1 MFPAETFVSR
11 QALTSSLLG
20 ASATH
25 DPNAASSFNGWLVDV
40 SSEGETFG
48 LASHLEEQFR
58 AVGGVALV
66 ASWRESFV
74 RPFGGLLDVVEE
86 LAAWAQPRQPE
97 LLQRFGWSLVNLLY
111 PWRKSE
117 AALPSGELRAGLAD
131 LVLRGDQRLV
141 HQFFQKRNVRPQI
154 VSYLSH
160 FLLETGAAIAAD
172 TSAPVLLCLGNAH
185 LADDI
190 SVSALKL
197 LNRYVRARRV
207 PLRICLIAGG
217 APGSAL
223 DALLA
228 SDDLGTEWQAARLGD
243 GAALPTPQGI
253 YERLSSEQRE
263 VLEAAAV
270 FALPF
275 TPDDLAAVLP
285 AELRATAEA
294 SVQPLVDD
302 GVLRRVGQDRLRFA
316 HVELLR
322 AVEKGADAEKLVA
335 LHALALE
342 HAESADAFAAARH
355 AAEGRCDASLQRY
368 YLQAMERAW
377 AVSAYECALT
387 FAERALAAPAG
398 ADDLDGNLLLA
409 MLNYE
414 AERYEDAHRLLTACL
429 ERPTTRIEPKF
440 IEYLIGYNAVFGTG
454 NFRLGIE
461 TLGRV
466 LEHYEEKGDK
476 RGSAYIRNSLAFAHF
491 CSRNTEEA
499 IRLEEL
505 NIEQLTNAQVSDSF
519 LVSILQLNLGRL
531 YRNTGDAE
539 RALKLIQR
547 GLSVPQSELSSHALL
562 LFYATL
568 GGFKFSKGDY
578 RGALSAYHQSFEL
591 VRNVQLDSV
600 KDQVLLAL
608 SRGVPALPH
617 ERTTRADELLYYLHF
632 HLGMTCRRLG
642 LDARAAVYLDSI
654 RRQGD
659 LLGGDVVSAV
669 EAAFRA
675 EWAGPDTKQNLRG
688 EGAGSFEQDVVDA
701 MSRLPELVR
710 EVDGGGDKLAWVVNA
725 LKAGQVVA
733 ILRPRNIGDN
743 IQIVDSQVLYDP
755 RRQELA
761 ERMKFEIGGSHIL
774 RATAALLLPESAE
787 LFADVAPLPLF
798 QQGATLRPR
807 HRAEFPALLPVRI
820 CVQVLSPRFDGYLHD
835 VLHGFA
841 RETGV
846 GMLAV
851 APFHLWRRDLAT
863 TPQDGLSHF
872 LVSSIDALVLG
883 ERLLSKVHGSTG
895 IENLL
900 NFRPRLS
907 EEALVYQGA
916 NDSIL
921 IRIKRR
927 GGYATDDLLKLHS
940 GTRPILDLCD
950 GKLSV
955 ADVVGRL
962 AGPLG
967 RQDER
972 VCAFLRDLWHRGALC
987 FDEPAGAN
995 ESANRT
1001 AAQGVQQVAV

>member
-1 MFPAETFVSR
+1 MFREETLVNAQELS
-11 QALTSSLLG
+11 SSLLG

-25 DPNAASSFNGWLVDV
+25 DPSAASGFDGWIVHV
-40 SSEGETFG
+40 SSDDEAFG
-48 LASHLEEQFR
+48 LASHLAGQFR
-58 AVGGVALV
+58 AAGGAALV

-111 PWRKSE
+111 PWRKTE

-160 FLLETGAAIAAD
+160 FLLETGAAIAAA

-197 LNRYVRARRV
+197 LNRYARAKRIPV
-207 PLRICLIAGG
+207 RICLIAEE

-228 SDDLGTEWQAARLGD
+228 SDDLGKEWQAARLGD
-243 GAALPTPQGI
+243 GETLPTSRRV
-253 YERLSSEQRE
+253 YERLSPERRE

-275 TPDDLAAVLP
+275 TQDDWAAVLP
-285 AELRATAEA
+285 AELRAAAEA
-294 SVQPLVDD
+294 SVQALVDE
-302 GVLRRVGQDRLRFA
+302 GVLRRVGEDRLRFA
-316 HVELLR
+316 HVGLLK
-322 AVEKGADAEKLVA
+322 AVEEGADAEKLAA
-335 LHALALE
+335 LHALARE
-342 HAESADAFAAARH
+342 RAESADAFAAALH
-355 AAEGRCDASLQRY
+355 ATEGRCDASLRRY
-368 YLQAMERAW
+368 CLQAMERAW
-377 AVSAYECALT
+377 AVSAYECALI
-387 FAERALAAPAG
+387 FAERALAAT
-398 ADDLDGNLLLA
+398 ADDSDLDGNLLLA

-414 AERYEDAHRLLTACL
+414 AERYEDAHRLLVASL
-429 ERPTTRIEPKF
+429 EHPTNRLEPKF

-454 NFRLGIE
+454 NFKLGIE
-461 TLGRV
+461 TLGNV
-466 LEHYEEKGDK
+466 LEYYEEKGDK
-476 RGSAYIRNSLAFAHF
+476 RGAAYIRNSLAFAHF
-491 CSRNTEEA
+491 CSRNVDEA

-505 NIEQLTNAQVSDSF
+505 NIEQLRSAQVSDSF

-547 GLSVPQSELSSHALL
+547 GLNVPQSELSSHALL

-578 RGALSAYHQSFEL
+578 RGALSAYHRSFEL

-608 SRGVPALPH
+608 SRGAPALPE

-632 HLGMTCRRLG
+632 HLGMTCCRLG
-642 LDARAAVYLDSI
+642 LDSRAAVYLDSM
-654 RRQGD
+654 RRQSD
-659 LLGGDVVSAV
+659 LLGEDVVGAV

-675 EWAGPDTKQNLRG
+675 EWAAPDTKPSLG
-688 EGAGSFEQDVVDA
+688 DEGAEGFEQAVQNA
-701 MSRLPELVR
+701 LSRLPDLAR
-710 EVDGGGDKLAWVVNA
+710 EADAGGDRIAWVVNA
-725 LKAGQVVA
+725 LKVGQVVA
-733 ILRPRNIGDN
+733 ILRPRNIGDGV
-743 IQIVDSQVLYDP
+743 QVVDSQVLYDP

-774 RATAALLLPESAE
+774 RATAALVLPESAG
-787 LFADVAPLPLF
+787 LFADLARLPLS
-798 QQGATLRPR
+798 QQAATLKPE
-807 HRAEFPALLPVRI
+807 HRAEFPALIPIRI
-820 CVQVLSPRFDGYLHD
+820 CVQMLSPDFDGYLHD
-835 VLHGFA
+835 VLRGFA
-841 RETGV
+841 SETGV

-863 TPQDGLSHF
+863 TPRDGLLHF
-872 LVSSIDALVLG
+872 LVSSIDAFALG
-883 ERLLSKVHGSTG
+883 DRLLFKAHGSTG
-895 IENLL
+895 VENLL

-907 EEALVYQGA
+907 EEAFVYSGA

-921 IRIKRR
+921 VRIKRR

-950 GKLSV
+950 GSLSV
-955 ADVVGRL
+955 ADVMGRMS
-962 AGPLG
+962 GPLG

-972 VCAFLRDLWHRGALC
+972 ICAFLRDLWRRGALC

-995 ESANRT
+995 GSANRT
-1001 AAQGVQQVAV
+1001 TAQGV